1 MAVFWAGV
9 GRVSTQRWL
18 ACAVRTELARL
29 RGLVGGE
36 LAEQVLAQRLERRL
50 GMQAGQPVV
59 ELEGWLLKRGLPQKP
74 GCWSHLCD
82 DGVRID
88 TGGGCS
94 SCDSVMGDHRAL
106 RASVASAVAAEVPEL
121 PLQDRR
127 REVERR
133 MHERVQVRAAAEGER
148 RERAAHQEA
157 LAARREELDAAERER
172 VTAPCEACGIPE
184 AAGLC
189 LVCSSGRRT
198 RDLLQQAVDVIVAVR
213 ADLDD
218 PAGTGDLAEQVAA
231 DTRRLLEDAVARSV
245 DTRAEGVLA
254 YTRVQIAERILA
266 GRRASA
272 LVRLAAGEE
281 AETEADRAYEA
292 ALRRRHRYPTW
303 SLALRAAEEAAERA
317 GEAAARTMLRDRLA
331 RLQDER
337 SARPPASGGWERRC
351 AEFARRPLP
360 GDSPAAGGAVDLA
373 EGLVSAA

>member
-1 MAVFWAGV
+1 MGA
-9 GRVSTQRWL
+9 
-18 ACAVRTELARL
+18 EP
-29 RGLVGGE
+29 
-36 LAEQVLAQRLERRL
+36 AEQVLLQRLERRL
-50 GMQAGQPVV
+50 GMQAGRPVV
-59 ELEGWLLKRGLPQKP
+59 GLEGWLLRRGLPQKP

-88 TGGGCS
+88 TGSGCS
-94 SCDSVMGDHRAL
+94 SCESVLGDRRAL
-106 RASVASAVAAEVPEL
+106 RSSVASAVADEVQQL

-133 MHERVQVRAAAEGER
+133 MHERVQVRAAAECER
-148 RERAAHQEA
+148 RERAAAERAARQEA
-157 LAARREELDAAERER
+157 LAARREDLDAAERER
-172 VTAPCEACGIPE
+172 VTAPCEECGIPE

-189 LVCSSGRRT
+189 LVCASGRRT
-198 RDLLQQAVDVIVAVR
+198 RDLLRHAVDVIVAVR

-218 PAGTGDLAEQVAA
+218 AAGTGELAEQVAA

-245 DTRAEGVLA
+245 DTQAEAVLA
-254 YTRVQIAERILA
+254 YTRASVAEQILA

-272 LVRLAAGEE
+272 LARLVAGEE
-281 AETEADRAYEA
+281 AEAEADRAYEA
-292 ALRRRHRYPTW
+292 AMRRRHRYPTR

>member
-1 MAVFWAGV
+1 M
-9 GRVSTQRWL
+9 
-18 ACAVRTELARL
+18 RTELARL

-36 LAEQVLAQRLERRL
+36 LAEEVLVQRLERRL
-50 GMQAGQPVV
+50 GMQAGRPVV

-88 TGGGCS
+88 TGGGCP
-94 SCDSVMGDHRAL
+94 SCDSAMGDRRAL

-148 RERAAHQEA
+148 RERAAAERAARQEA

-172 VTAPCEACGIPE
+172 VTAPCEECGIPE

-189 LVCSSGRRT
+189 PVCASGRRT

-292 ALRRRHRYPTW
+292 AMRRRHRYPTR

-317 GEAAARTMLRDRLA
+317 GEAAARTLLRERLA
-331 RLQDER
+331 RLQDGR
-337 SARPPASGGWERRC
+337 SARPPGSAGWDRRC
-351 AEFARRPLP
+351 AELARRPLP
-360 GDSPAAGGAVDLA
+360 GDRPAAAGTEALA

>member
-9 GRVSTQRWL
+9 GRASTRRWL
-18 ACAVRTELARL
+18 AGAVRSELARL

-36 LAEQVLAQRLERRL
+36 LAEEVLVQRLERRL
-50 GMQAGQPVV
+50 GIQAGRPVV

-88 TGGGCS
+88 TGDGCA
-94 SCDSVMGDHRAL
+94 SCDSLMGDRRAL
-106 RASVASAVAAEVPEL
+106 RASVASAVAAEAPEL

-133 MHERVQVRAAAEGER
+133 MHERVQVRAAVEGER
-148 RERAAHQEA
+148 RERAARQEA
-157 LAARREELDAAERER
+157 LAARRAELAAAERER
-172 VTAPCEACGIPE
+172 VTAPCEECGIPE

-189 LVCSSGRRT
+189 PVCASGRRT

-218 PAGTGDLAEQVAA
+218 PAGTGELAEQVSE

-254 YTRVQIAERILA
+254 YTRVQIAEQILA
-266 GRRASA
+266 RRRASA

-281 AETEADRAYEA
+281 AETEADRAYDA
-292 ALRRRHRYPTW
+292 ALRRRHRYPTR

-317 GEAAARTMLRDRLA
+317 GEAAARTLLRERLA
-331 RLQDER
+331 RLQDGR
-337 SARPPASGGWERRC
+337 SARLPGSAGWERRC
-351 AEFARRPLP
+351 AELARRPLP
-360 GDSPAAGGAVDLA
+360 GDRPAAAGSEALA